1 MIGYYE
7 NQEETNNVLKEGWF
21 YTGDLGYKDK
31 EGYLFITGRKKDMIV
46 LKNGKK
52 VFPEEIELIV
62 NNLELVQESLVYG
75 IPDEVDKN
83 DIKLAV
89 KVVYNKE
96 KVDEKY
102 PSISKEELEKIIWQ
116 QIKDINK
123 TFPTYKYIKSMVL
136 TDKELIKTT
145 TKKIKRNEEIKAL
158 IS

>member
-1 MIGYYE
+1 M
-7 NQEETNNVLKEGWF
+7 
-21 YTGDLGYKDK
+21 
-31 EGYLFITGRKKDMIV
+31 
-46 LKNGKK
+46 
-52 VFPEEIELIV
+52 
-62 NNLELVQESLVYG
+62 
-75 IPDEVDKN
+75 
-83 DIKLAV
+83 
-89 KVVYNKE
+89 YNKE